1 MKLVYSMKNTFL
13 ALLCATILCC
23 SCSNDDVRISGK
35 FFGLTAKSVY
45 LEQMTASGQT
55 IIDSVELAKDG
66 SYRFVIAKGPKT
78 PSIYNI
84 IYNNERVPLLL
95 TAGENVTVGSMGSVL
110 VNYTVSGSKESE
122 LLREFNREY
131 IAGMQALNA
140 KVAEY
145 AEAGDSSK
153 TEIAQLYTAKLR
165 EIKRNQISF
174 IIKNKSSIAA
184 VYALYQRLPDE
195 KYLVNSESDLIYFRT
210 VADAVSKRYPTSP
223 FVITLRNDV
232 ARMEA
237 QTSLLSTIEERDYP
251 DIVADDMYGN
261 KVKLS
266 ELEGNVILV
275 DFWAA
280 ELGNSNAL
288 NADLKSIYEKYEAD
302 GFRVYQ
308 VSFDTSKA
316 TWIKAVQEQKLP
328 WVSVCDFRGQ
338 ASPIMGV
345 YNVRSLPSNYL
356 IDRKGRIVAK
366 NIYSDALEQEL
377 AKILK

>member
-1 MKLVYSMKNTFL
+1 MKNTFL
-13 ALLCATILCC
+13 ALLCATLFCC
-23 SCSNDDVRISGK
+23 SCSNNDVRVGGK

-66 SYRFVIAKGPKT
+66 SYRFVIKNAPKT

-84 IYNNERVPLLL
+84 IYNNERIPLLL
-95 TAGENVTVGSMGSVL
+95 TAGQSVTVGSMGSVL
-110 VNYTVSGSKESE
+110 ANYTVSGSEESE

-131 IAGMQALNA
+131 ITGMQELNA
-140 KVAEY
+140 KVAAY
-145 AEAGDSSK
+145 AEAGESLK

-223 FVITLRNDV
+223 FVVTLRNDV

-237 QTSLLSTIEERDYP
+237 QTSLLNTIEERDYP
-251 DIVADDMYGN
+251 DIVADDMYG
-261 KVKLS
+261 KQVKLS

-288 NADLKSIYEKYEAD
+288 NADLKNIYEKYEAD

-356 IDRKGRIVAK
+356 IDRNGRIVAK
-366 NIYSDALEQEL
+366 NVYSDALEEQL
-377 AKILK
+377 KKIL

>member
-1 MKLVYSMKNTFL
+1 MKNIFL
-13 ALLCATILCC
+13 TLICAAIFCC
-23 SCSNDDVRISGK
+23 GCSNKDVRISGK

-55 IIDSVELAKDG
+55 IIDSVELANDG
-66 SYRFVIAKGPKT
+66 SYRFLVKNVPQN

-84 IYNNERVPLLL
+84 IYNNERIPLLL
-95 TAGENVTVGSMGSVL
+95 SAGENLTVGSMGSVL
-110 VNYTVSGSKESE
+110 ANYTVSGSKESE

-131 IAGMQALNA
+131 IAGMQELNA
-140 KVAEY
+140 KIADY
-145 AEAGDSSK
+145 AEAGDATR
-153 TEIAQLYTAKLR
+153 TEIAELYTAKLR
-165 EIKRNQISF
+165 EIKRNQITF
-174 IIKNKSSIAA
+174 IIKNKSTIAA

-210 VADAVSKRYPTSP
+210 VADAVSKTYPTSP

-237 QTSLLSTIEERDYP
+237 QTSLLNTVEERDYP

-261 KVKLS
+261 PAKLS

-288 NADLKSIYEKYEAD
+288 NADLKSIYEKYESQ

-316 TWIKAVQEQKLP
+316 EWIKAVQEQKLP

-356 IDRKGRIVAK
+356 IDRAGRIVGK
-366 NIYSDALEQEL
+366 NLYSDALEQEL
-377 AKILK
+377 KKIL

>member
-1 MKLVYSMKNTFL
+1 MKNTFF
-13 ALLCATILCC
+13 ALFCAMILCC
-23 SCSNDDVRISGK
+23 SCSNKDVRISGK
-35 FFGLTAKSVY
+35 FLGLNAQSVY
-45 LEQMTASGQT
+45 LEQMTAAGQT
-55 IIDSVELAKDG
+55 VIDSITLASDG
-66 SYRFVIAKGPKT
+66 SYRFLVKDAPQT

-84 IYNNERVPLLL
+84 IYNNERIPLLL
-95 TAGENVTVGSMGSVL
+95 SAGESVTVGSLGSVL
-110 VNYTVSGSKESE
+110 ANYTVSGSKESE

-131 IAGMQALNA
+131 IAGMQELNA
-140 KVAEY
+140 SIAAY
-145 AEAGDSSK
+145 ATASEDARP
-153 TEIAQLYTAKLR
+153 EIARLYNSKQR
-165 EIKRNQISF
+165 ELKRNQITF

-184 VYALYQRLPDE
+184 VYALYQRLPE
-195 KYLVNSESDLIYFRT
+195 EQYLVNSESDLIYFRT
-210 VADAVSKRYPTSP
+210 VADAVCKSYPTSP
-223 FVITLRNDV
+223 FVVTLRNDV

-237 QTSLLSTIEERDYP
+237 QASLLNTIEERDFP
-251 DIVADDMYGN
+251 DIIADDMYGN
-261 KVKLS
+261 PAKLS

-288 NADLKSIYEKYEAD
+288 NADLKQIYNKYED
-302 GFRVYQ
+302 KGFRVYQ

-356 IDRKGRIVAK
+356 IDRNGHIVAK
-366 NIYSDALEQEL
+366 NVYSDALEREL
-377 AKILK
+377 KKIL

>member
-1 MKLVYSMKNTFL
+1 MKNTFL
-13 ALLCATILCC
+13 ALLCATLFCC
-23 SCSNDDVRISGK
+23 SCSNNDVRVGGK

-66 SYRFVIAKGPKT
+66 SYRFVIKNAPKT

-84 IYNNERVPLLL
+84 IYNNERIPLLL
-95 TAGENVTVGSMGSVL
+95 TAGESVTVGSMGSVL
-110 VNYTVSGSKESE
+110 ANYTVSGSEESE

-131 IAGMQALNA
+131 ITGMQELNA
-140 KVAEY
+140 KVAAY
-145 AEAGDSSK
+145 AEAGESLK

-223 FVITLRNDV
+223 FVVTLRNDV

-237 QTSLLSTIEERDYP
+237 QTSLLNTIEERDYP
-251 DIVADDMYGN
+251 DIVADDMYG
-261 KVKLS
+261 KQVKLS

-288 NADLKSIYEKYEAD
+288 NADLKNIYEKYEAD

-345 YNVRSLPSNYL
+345 YNVRSLASNYL
-356 IDRKGRIVAK
+356 IDRNGRIVAK
-366 NIYSDALEQEL
+366 NVYSDALEEQL
-377 AKILK
+377 KKIL

>member
-1 MKLVYSMKNTFL
+1 MKNTFL
-13 ALLCATILCC
+13 ALLCATLFCC
-23 SCSNDDVRISGK
+23 SCSNNDVRVGGK

-66 SYRFVIAKGPKT
+66 SYRFVIKNAPQT

-84 IYNNERVPLLL
+84 IYNNERIPLLL

-140 KVAEY
+140 KVADY

-356 IDRKGRIVAK
+356 IDREGRIVAK

-377 AKILK
+377 AKILN

>member
-1 MKLVYSMKNTFL
+1 MKNTFF
-13 ALLCATILCC
+13 ALICATILCC
-23 SCSNDDVRISGK
+23 SCSKNDVRISGK
-35 FFGLTAKSVY
+35 FFGLNATSVY
-45 LEQMTASGQT
+45 LEQMTAAGQT
-55 IIDSVELAKDG
+55 IIDSVALASDG
-66 SYRFVIAKGPKT
+66 SYRFLVKDVPQT

-84 IYNNERVPLLL
+84 IYNNERIPLLL
-95 TAGENVTVGSMGSVL
+95 TAGENVTVGSLGSVL
-110 VNYTVSGSKESE
+110 ANYTVSGSKESE

-131 IAGMQALNA
+131 IVGMQELNA
-140 KVAEY
+140 QIAKYV
-145 AEAGDSSK
+145 EAGESSRP
-153 TEIAQLYTAKLR
+153 EIARIYSTKQR
-165 EIKRNQISF
+165 ELKRNQISF

-195 KYLVNSESDLIYFRT
+195 QYLVNSESDLIYFRT
-210 VADAVSKRYPTSP
+210 VADAVCKSYPTSP

-237 QTSLLSTIEERDYP
+237 QASLMNTIEERDYP
-251 DIVADDMYGN
+251 NIEADDMYGN
-261 KVKLS
+261 PAKLS
-266 ELEGNVILV
+266 DLQGNVILV

-288 NADLKSIYEKYEAD
+288 NADLKQIYEKYNSK
-302 GFRVYQ
+302 GFEVYQ

-316 TWIKAVQEQKLP
+316 VWIAAVQDQKLP

-345 YNVRSLPSNYL
+345 YNVRSLPANYL

-366 NIYSDALEQEL
+366 NVYSDALEKEL
-377 AKILK
+377 KKIL

>member
-1 MKLVYSMKNTFL
+1 MKNTFL
-13 ALLCATILCC
+13 ALLCATLFCC
-23 SCSNDDVRISGK
+23 SCSNNDVRVGGK

-66 SYRFVIAKGPKT
+66 SYRFVIKNAPKT
-78 PSIYNI
+78 PSVYNI
-84 IYNNERVPLLL
+84 IYNNERIPLLL
-95 TAGENVTVGSMGSVL
+95 TAGESVTVGSMGSVL
-110 VNYTVSGSKESE
+110 ANYTVSGSEESE

-131 IAGMQALNA
+131 ITGMQELNA
-140 KVAEY
+140 KVAAY
-145 AEAGDSSK
+145 AEAGESLK

-223 FVITLRNDV
+223 FVVTLRNDV

-237 QTSLLSTIEERDYP
+237 QTSLLNTIEERDYP
-251 DIVADDMYGN
+251 DIVADDMYG
-261 KVKLS
+261 KQVKLS

-288 NADLKSIYEKYEAD
+288 NADLKNIYEKYEAD

-356 IDRKGRIVAK
+356 IDRNGRIVAK
-366 NIYSDALEQEL
+366 NVYSDALEEQL
-377 AKILK
+377 KKIL

>member
-1 MKLVYSMKNTFL
+1 MKNTFL
-13 ALLCATILCC
+13 ALLCATLFCC
-23 SCSNDDVRISGK
+23 SCSNNDVRIGGK

-66 SYRFVIAKGPKT
+66 SYRFVIKNAPQT

-84 IYNNERVPLLL
+84 IYNNERIPLLL

-140 KVAEY
+140 KVADY

>member
-1 MKLVYSMKNTFL
+1 MKNTFL
-13 ALLCATILCC
+13 ALLCATLFCC
-23 SCSNDDVRISGK
+23 SCSNNDVRVGGK

-45 LEQMTASGQT
+45 LEQMPASGQA
-55 IIDSVELAKDG
+55 IIDSVEHAKDG
-66 SYRFVIAKGPKT
+66 SYRYVIKDAPKT
-78 PSIYNI
+78 PSIYI
-84 IYNNERVPLLL
+84 IFYNNERIPLLL
-95 TAGENVTVGSMGSVL
+95 TAGESVTVGSMGSVL
-110 VNYTVSGSKESE
+110 ANYTVSGSEESE

-131 IAGMQALNA
+131 ITGMQELNA
-140 KVAEY
+140 KVAAY
-145 AEAGDSSK
+145 AEAGESLK

-223 FVITLRNDV
+223 FVVTLRNDV

-237 QTSLLSTIEERDYP
+237 QTSLLNTIEERDYP
-251 DIVADDMYGN
+251 DIVADDMYG
-261 KVKLS
+261 KQVKLS

-288 NADLKSIYEKYEAD
+288 NADLKNIYEKYEAD

-356 IDRKGRIVAK
+356 IDRNGRIVAK
-366 NIYSDALEQEL
+366 NVYSDALEEQL
-377 AKILK
+377 KKIL

>member
-1 MKLVYSMKNTFL
+1 MKNTFL
-13 ALLCATILCC
+13 ALLCATLFCC
-23 SCSNDDVRISGK
+23 SCSNNDVRVGGK

-66 SYRFVIAKGPKT
+66 SYRFVIKNAPKT

-84 IYNNERVPLLL
+84 IYNNERIPLLL
-95 TAGENVTVGSMGSVL
+95 TAGESVTVGSMGSVL
-110 VNYTVSGSKESE
+110 ANYTVSGSEESE

-131 IAGMQALNA
+131 ITSMQELNA
-140 KVAEY
+140 KVAAY
-145 AEAGDSSK
+145 AEAGESLK

-223 FVITLRNDV
+223 FVVTLRNDV

-237 QTSLLSTIEERDYP
+237 QTSLLNTIEERDYP
-251 DIVADDMYGN
+251 DIVADDMYG
-261 KVKLS
+261 KQVKLS

-288 NADLKSIYEKYEAD
+288 NADLKNIYEKYEAD

-356 IDRKGRIVAK
+356 IDRNGRIVAK
-366 NIYSDALEQEL
+366 NVYSDALEEQL
-377 AKILK
+377 KKIL

>member
-1 MKLVYSMKNTFL
+1 MKNTFL
-13 ALLCATILCC
+13 ALLCATLFCC
-23 SCSNDDVRISGK
+23 SCSNNDVRVGGK

-66 SYRFVIAKGPKT
+66 SYRFVIKNAPQT

-84 IYNNERVPLLL
+84 IYNNERIPLLL
-95 TAGENVTVGSMGSVL
+95 TAGENVTVGYMGSVL

-140 KVAEY
+140 KVAAY

-237 QTSLLSTIEERDYP
+237 QTSLLNTIEERDYP

>member
-1 MKLVYSMKNTFL
+1 MKNTFL
-13 ALLCATILCC
+13 ALLCATLFCC
-23 SCSNDDVRISGK
+23 SCSNNDVRVGGK

-66 SYRFVIAKGPKT
+66 SYRFVIKDAPKT

-84 IYNNERVPLLL
+84 IYNNERIPLLL
-95 TAGENVTVGSMGSVL
+95 TAGESVTVGSMGSVL
-110 VNYTVSGSKESE
+110 ANYTVSGSEESE

-131 IAGMQALNA
+131 ITGMQELNA
-140 KVAEY
+140 KVAAY
-145 AEAGDSSK
+145 AEAGESLK

-223 FVITLRNDV
+223 FVVTLRNDV

-237 QTSLLSTIEERDYP
+237 QTSLLNTIEERDYP
-251 DIVADDMYGN
+251 DIVADDMYG
-261 KVKLS
+261 KQVKLS

-288 NADLKSIYEKYEAD
+288 NADLKNIYEKYEAD

-356 IDRKGRIVAK
+356 IDRNGRIVAK
-366 NIYSDALEQEL
+366 NVYSDALEEQL
-377 AKILK
+377 KKIL

>member
-1 MKLVYSMKNTFL
+1 MKNTFL
-13 ALLCATILCC
+13 ALLCATLFCC
-23 SCSNDDVRISGK
+23 SCSNNDVRVGGK

-66 SYRFVIAKGPKT
+66 SYRFVIKNAPKT

-84 IYNNERVPLLL
+84 IYNNERIPLLL
-95 TAGENVTVGSMGSVL
+95 TAGESVTVGSLGSVL
-110 VNYTVSGSKESE
+110 ANYTGSGSEESE

-131 IAGMQALNA
+131 ITGMQELNA
-140 KVAEY
+140 KVAAY
-145 AEAGDSSK
+145 AEAGESLK

-223 FVITLRNDV
+223 FVVTLRNDV

-237 QTSLLSTIEERDYP
+237 QTSLLNTIEERDYP
-251 DIVADDMYGN
+251 DIVADDMYG
-261 KVKLS
+261 KQVKLS

-288 NADLKSIYEKYEAD
+288 NADLKNIYEKYEAD

-356 IDRKGRIVAK
+356 IDRNGRIVAK
-366 NIYSDALEQEL
+366 NVYSDALEEQL
-377 AKILK
+377 KKIL

>member
-1 MKLVYSMKNTFL
+1 MKNTFL
-13 ALLCATILCC
+13 ALLCATLFCC
-23 SCSNDDVRISGK
+23 SCSNNDVRVGGK

-66 SYRFVIAKGPKT
+66 SYRFVIKNAPKT

-84 IYNNERVPLLL
+84 IYNNERIPLLL
-95 TAGENVTVGSMGSVL
+95 TAGESVTVGSMGSVL
-110 VNYTVSGSKESE
+110 ANYTVSGSEESE

-131 IAGMQALNA
+131 ITGMQELNA
-140 KVAEY
+140 KVAAY
-145 AEAGDSSK
+145 AEAGENLK

-174 IIKNKSSIAA
+174 IIKNKSAIAA

-223 FVITLRNDV
+223 FVVTLRNDV

-237 QTSLLSTIEERDYP
+237 QTSLLNTIEERDYP
-251 DIVADDMYGN
+251 DIVANDMYG
-261 KVKLS
+261 KQVKLS

-288 NADLKSIYEKYEAD
+288 NADLKNIYEKYEAD

-356 IDRKGRIVAK
+356 IDRNGRIVAK
-366 NIYSDALEQEL
+366 NVYSDALEEQL
-377 AKILK
+377 KKIL

>member
-1 MKLVYSMKNTFL
+1 MKNTII
-13 ALLCATILCC
+13 TILCAAAIMC
-23 SCSNDDVRISGK
+23 GCTNKDVRISGK
-35 FFGLTAKSVY
+35 FLGLNAKSVY

-55 IIDSVELAKDG
+55 IIDSVALAADG
-66 SYRFVIAKGPKT
+66 SYRFVVKNVPAT

-84 IYNNERVPLLL
+84 IYNHERIPLLIN
-95 TAGENVTVGSMGSVL
+95 AGQTLSVSSLGSVL
-110 VNYTVSGSKESE
+110 ANYTVSGSKESE

-131 IAGMQALNA
+131 ISGLQDLNA

-145 AEAGDSSK
+145 AAAGQSAK
-153 TEIAQLYTAKLR
+153 PEIARLYNAKQR
-165 EIKRNQISF
+165 ELKRNQISF

-195 KYLVNSESDLIYFRT
+195 QYLVNSDSDLIYFRT
-210 VADAVSKRYPTSP
+210 VADAVSKSYPTSP
-223 FVITLRNDV
+223 FVVTLRNDV

-237 QTSLLSTIEERDYP
+237 QASLLSTIVEREYP
-251 DIVADDMYGN
+251 DIEADDMYGN
-261 KVKLS
+261 PVKLS
-266 ELEGNVILV
+266 SLEGNVVLI

-288 NADLKSIYEKYEAD
+288 NADLKSIYEKYEPD

-328 WVSVCDFRGQ
+328 WTSVCDFRGQ
-338 ASPIMGV
+338 ASPIMGI

-356 IDRKGRIVAK
+356 IDKSGKIVGK
-366 NIYSDALEQEL
+366 NLYSDALESQ
-377 AKILK
+377 LKKLL

>member
-1 MKLVYSMKNTFL
+1 M
-13 ALLCATILCC
+13 ILCC
-23 SCSNDDVRISGK
+23 SCSNKDVRISGK
-35 FFGLTAKSVY
+35 FLGLNAQSVY
-45 LEQMTASGQT
+45 LEQMTAAGQT
-55 IIDSVELAKDG
+55 VIDSITLASDG
-66 SYRFVIAKGPKT
+66 SYRFLVKDAPQT

-84 IYNNERVPLLL
+84 IYNNERIPLLL
-95 TAGENVTVGSMGSVL
+95 SAGESVTVGSLGSVL
-110 VNYTVSGSKESE
+110 ANYTVSGSKESE

-131 IAGMQALNA
+131 IAGMQELNA
-140 KVAEY
+140 SIAAY
-145 AEAGDSSK
+145 ATASEDARP
-153 TEIAQLYTAKLR
+153 EIARLYNSKQR
-165 EIKRNQISF
+165 ELKRNQITF

-184 VYALYQRLPDE
+184 VYALYQRLPE
-195 KYLVNSESDLIYFRT
+195 EQYLVNSESDLIYFRT
-210 VADAVSKRYPTSP
+210 VADAVCKSYPTSP
-223 FVITLRNDV
+223 FVVTLRNDV

-237 QTSLLSTIEERDYP
+237 QASLLNTIEERDFP
-251 DIVADDMYGN
+251 DIIADDMYGN
-261 KVKLS
+261 PAKLS

-288 NADLKSIYEKYEAD
+288 NADLKQIYNKYED
-302 GFRVYQ
+302 KGFRVYQ

-356 IDRKGRIVAK
+356 IDRNGHIVAK
-366 NIYSDALEQEL
+366 NVYSDALEREL
-377 AKILK
+377 KKIL

>member
-1 MKLVYSMKNTFL
+1 MKNTFL
-13 ALLCATILCC
+13 ALLCATLFCC
-23 SCSNDDVRISGK
+23 SCSNNDVRVGGK

-66 SYRFVIAKGPKT
+66 SYRFVIKNAPKT

-84 IYNNERVPLLL
+84 IYNNERIPLLL
-95 TAGENVTVGSMGSVL
+95 TAGESVTVGSMGSVL
-110 VNYTVSGSKESE
+110 ANYTVSGSEESE

-131 IAGMQALNA
+131 ITGMQELNA
-140 KVAEY
+140 KVAAY
-145 AEAGDSSK
+145 AEAGESLK

-223 FVITLRNDV
+223 FVVTLRNDV

-237 QTSLLSTIEERDYP
+237 QTSLLNTIEERDYP
-251 DIVADDMYGN
+251 DIVADDMYG
-261 KVKLS
+261 KQVKLS

-288 NADLKSIYEKYEAD
+288 NADLKNIYEKYEAD

-356 IDRKGRIVAK
+356 IDRNGRIVAK
-366 NIYSDALEQEL
+366 NVYSEALEVQL
-377 AKILK
+377 KKIL